1 MSRLDSLDTIYI
13 ELNSSITNVSKPK
26 HWCPRW
32 DLGQAKYLYSR
43 STIYPSYYSLKNP
56 FSCSYKGLTLLADV
70 FHYAVF
76 GHKLQWIFYF
86 LKCTVCKWEG
96 RVYQI
101 YAFIYKKKI
110 LYKITNDITCI

>member
-1 MSRLDSLDTIYI
+1 MY
-13 ELNSSITNVSKPK
+13 LN
-26 HWCPRW
+26 
-32 DLGQAKYLYSR
+32 R
-43 STIYPSYYSLKNP
+43 STDAQDGISVQQNTCTRVLLYILHTSPKNP

-101 YAFIYKKKI
+101 YAFIYKKIYI
-110 LYKITNDITCI
+110 LYKITNEIACI

>member
-1 MSRLDSLDTIYI
+1 MY
-13 ELNSSITNVSKPK
+13 LN
-26 HWCPRW
+26 
-32 DLGQAKYLYSR
+32 R
-43 STIYPSYYSLKNP
+43 STDAQDGISVKQNTCTRVLLYILHTSLKNP

-86 LKCTVCKWEG
+86 FKQFASEKEE
-96 RVYQI
+96 
-101 YAFIYKKKI
+101 FIKYTLLFTKKNI

>member
-1 MSRLDSLDTIYI
+1 MY
-13 ELNSSITNVSKPK
+13 LN
-26 HWCPRW
+26 
-32 DLGQAKYLYSR
+32 R
-43 STIYPSYYSLKNP
+43 STDAQDGISVKQNTCTRVLRYI
-56 FSCSYKGLTLLADV
+56 DV

-101 YAFIYKKKI
+101 YAFIYKKIYI
-110 LYKITNDITCI
+110 LYKITNEIACI